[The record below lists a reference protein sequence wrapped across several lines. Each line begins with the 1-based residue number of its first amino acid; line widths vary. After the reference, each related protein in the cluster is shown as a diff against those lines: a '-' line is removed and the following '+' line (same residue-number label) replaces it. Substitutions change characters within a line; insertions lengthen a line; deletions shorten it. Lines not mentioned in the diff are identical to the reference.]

1 MVNVSMN
8 GFRKLIEKKPQK
20 VRQMSDE
27 ALIVYVRTLAFT
39 AAYYEFFDEQG
50 KKIAPFEL
58 TEGKS
63 YKFVAL
69 ESLSNHPFQLNN
81 DASSI
86 LRSEGDSYILEVPI
100 GATSIEYICTLHS
113 IMKGSIP
120 VKKEALQK
128 FQRDQYKDFEIQV
141 QALKDFINF
150 EARRADGS
158 LIQRN
163 VCNFDLFADGG
174 RSNPSYSVFVFQREL
189 NIALKNQNIDASIRE
204 DGFFGVN
211 TAKTLQK
218 LINSYI
224 EDPVDKVPL
233 DGKIVSSIL
242 TSKALGKTID
252 AMIKNNEPF
261 VVELLRFIENH
272 GTIQQPGVFPLA
284 TNTVEVAF
292 IDV

>member
-1 MVNVSMN
+1 MN
-8 GFRKLIEKKPQK
+8 GFRKFMDKKIHNK
-20 VRQMSDE
+20 VRQLSGTYE
-27 ALIVYVRTLAFT
+27 TIIYVQSIGYTPP
-39 AAYYEFFDEQG
+39 YYNFYD
-50 KKIAPFEL
+50 KNKDPLDPFEL
-58 TEGKS
+58 TEGES
-63 YKFVAL
+63 YAFLPYDSL
-69 ESLSNHPFQLNN
+69 ESHPFQLNN

-86 LRSEGDSYILEVPI
+86 LRFQGDSHILEVPI
-100 GATSIEYICTLHS
+100 GATSIEYRCTVHS
-113 IMKGSIP
+113 SVMKGSIP

-150 EARRADGS
+150 EAKRADGS

-163 VCNFDLFADGG
+163 ALNFDLFADGG

-189 NIALKNQNIDASIRE
+189 NIALKNQNTDGIRE

-211 TAKTLQK
+211 TAKALQK

-224 EDPVDKVPL
+224 EHDDKLPH

>member
-1 MVNVSMN
+1 
-8 GFRKLIEKKPQK
+8 
-20 VRQMSDE
+20 MSDE
-27 ALIVYVRTLAFT
+27 ALIVYVRTIGFT
-39 AAYYEFFDEQG
+39 PQHYEFFDEQRQP
-50 KKIAPFEL
+50 IVQFEL

-63 YKFVAL
+63 YIFIAL
-69 ESLSNHPFQLNN
+69 ESLSSHPFQLNN
-81 DASSI
+81 DASRI
-86 LRSEGDSYILEVPI
+86 LRSEGDSFQFIVPP
-100 GATSIEYICTLHS
+100 GVESIEYICTNHS
-113 IMKGSIP
+113 TMRGSIP
-120 VKKEALQK
+120 VKKAALQK
-128 FQRDQYKDFEIQV
+128 FQRDQYKDFQIQV

-150 EARRADGS
+150 EAKRADGS

-189 NIALKNQNIDASIRE
+189 NIALKNQNMDKSTIRE

-211 TAKTLQK
+211 TAKALQI
-218 LINSYI
+218 LIKSYM
-224 EDPVDKVPL
+224 EDPTDKLPL

-284 TNTVEVAF
+284 TNTVIVPF

>member
-1 MVNVSMN
+1 MN

>member
-1 MVNVSMN
+1 V
-8 GFRKLIEKKPQK
+8 Q
-20 VRQMSDE
+20 
-27 ALIVYVRTLAFT
+27 
-39 AAYYEFFDEQG
+39 
-50 KKIAPFEL
+50 FEL

-63 YKFVAL
+63 YIFIAL
-69 ESLSNHPFQLNN
+69 ESLSNHPFQLNY
-81 DASSI
+81 DASRI
-86 LRSEGDSYILEVPI
+86 LRSEGDSFLFIVPF
-100 GATSIEYICTLHS
+100 GAESIEYICTNHS
-113 IMKGSIP
+113 TMRGSIP
-120 VKKEALQK
+120 VKKAALQK
-128 FQRDQYKDFEIQV
+128 FQRDQYKDFQIQV

-150 EARRADGS
+150 EAKRADGS

-163 VCNFDLFADGG
+163 VCNFDLFADSG

-189 NIALKNQNIDASIRE
+189 NVALKNQNTHGIRE

-211 TAKTLQK
+211 TAKALQK

-224 EDPVDKVPL
+224 EHDDKLPL

-284 TNTVEVAF
+284 TNTVIVPF

>member
-1 MVNVSMN
+1 MN
-8 GFRKLIEKKPQK
+8 GFRKLMKKKPQK

-27 ALIVYVRTLAFT
+27 ALIVYVRTIGFT
-39 AAYYEFFDEQG
+39 HPHYEFFDEQRQP
-50 KKIAPFEL
+50 IVQFEL

-63 YKFVAL
+63 YIFIAL
-69 ESLSNHPFQLNN
+69 ESLSNHPFQLNY
-81 DASSI
+81 DASRI
-86 LRSEGDSYILEVPI
+86 LRSEGDSFLFIVPF
-100 GATSIEYICTLHS
+100 GAESIEYICTNHS
-113 IMKGSIP
+113 TMRGSIP
-120 VKKEALQK
+120 VKKAALQK
-128 FQRDQYKDFEIQV
+128 FQRDQYKDFQIQV

-150 EARRADGS
+150 EAKRADGS

-189 NIALKNQNIDASIRE
+189 NIALKNQNIDKSTMRE

-211 TAKTLQK
+211 TAKALQI

-224 EDPVDKVPL
+224 EHDDKLPH

-252 AMIKNNEPF
+252 AMITNNEPF

-284 TNTVEVAF
+284 TNTVIVPF